1 MNVYCDSCLKLI
13 CIIDVWQWLWKRFYL
28 NPHSSLWNFIIFFF
42 LWPNDFI
49 LVFLSH
55 IYMPKASSPLPSTD
69 TKTHRLGNWTQEMSS
84 GHQNDRT
91 HVGYF
96 QLLFQFL
103 FLRISLNGLQGQLCI
118 GKKPFYIIYFI
129 FSQMCSQHSYWK

>member
-13 CIIDVWQWLWKRFYL
+13 CIIDIWQWLWMIFYL
-28 NPHSSLWNFIIFFF
+28 NRHSSLWNFTIFFVCDK
-42 LWPNDFI
+42 L
-49 LVFLSH
+49 LVLLSH

-69 TKTHRLGNWTQEMSS
+69 TKTHCLGNWTQEISS
-84 GHQNDRT
+84 GHQNDRKYL
-91 HVGYF
+91 GYF

-103 FLRISLNGLQGQLCI
+103 FLRISLSGLQGQLCI